1 MNPILMED
9 LLGYRFLSGITVSP
23 FENRAVFTVA
33 VQDARS
39 NSYKK
44 NLWQVDPFT
53 GKTEKLTSHGK
64 AGAFLFEKAGTL
76 LCQKPGKKPGTT
88 GGGSLRPPSSPW
100 RPWAAAWASGPE
112 STPFATRRS
121 TGASPGVCR

>member
-88 GGGSLRPPSSPW
+88 DYEYLEMDTGKTEPAFALGCEQAGKALR
-100 RPWAAAWASGPE
+100 RPLSGK
-112 STPFATRRS
+112 R
-121 TGASPGVCR
+121 

>member
-39 NSYKK
+39 N
-44 NLWQVDPFT
+44 
-53 GKTEKLTSHGK
+53 G
-64 AGAFLFEKAGTL
+64 
-76 LCQKPGKKPGTT
+76 
-88 GGGSLRPPSSPW
+88 
-100 RPWAAAWASGPE
+100 
-112 STPFATRRS
+112 
-121 TGASPGVCR
+121 

>member
-9 LLGYRFLSGITVSP
+9 LLGYRSCRESP
-23 FENRAVFTVA
+23 FPRLQKRAVFTVA

-39 NSYKK
+39 NGYKK

-76 LCQKPGKKPGTT
+76 LCQKPGKKARHHR
-88 GGGSLRPPSSPW
+88 L
-100 RPWAAAWASGPE
+100 
-112 STPFATRRS
+112 
-121 TGASPGVCR
+121 

>member
-1 MNPILMED
+1 MNIQWREKYESDPY
-9 LLGYRFLSGITVSP
+9 GRSAGVPFLSGITVSP

-39 NSYKK
+39 NGYKK

-76 LCQKPGKKPGTT
+76 LCQKPGKKPA
-88 GGGSLRPPSSPW
+88 PPTMSTW
-100 RPWAAAWASGPE
+100 RW
-112 STPFATRRS
+112 TRQD
-121 TGASPGVCR
+121 

>member
-39 NSYKK
+39 NGYKK

-64 AGAFLFEKAGTL
+64 AGAFLFERQA
-76 LCQKPGKKPGTT
+76 LCSVRSPAKSPAPPTMSTWRWTPARLNRPSPCPG
-88 GGGSLRPPSSPW
+88 R
-100 RPWAAAWASGPE
+100 
-112 STPFATRRS
+112 
-121 TGASPGVCR
+121 